1 MFSNEMSA
9 ARQNEPSI
17 KTFQT
22 KTGENNS
29 GWALKKRV
37 EIRTKKENKCSFLRI
52 SNGNYFAF
60 VEWKLPAGFSLN
72 AADSYGV
79 LL

>member
-1 MFSNEMSA
+1 V
-9 ARQNEPSI
+9 
-17 KTFQT
+17 
-22 KTGENNS
+22 G
-29 GWALKKRV
+29 LKKRV